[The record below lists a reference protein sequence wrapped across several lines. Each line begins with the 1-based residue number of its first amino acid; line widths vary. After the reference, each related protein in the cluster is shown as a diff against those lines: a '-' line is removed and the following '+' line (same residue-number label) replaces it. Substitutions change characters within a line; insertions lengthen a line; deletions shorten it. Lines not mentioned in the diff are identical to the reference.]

1 MRRRAANAAA
11 TTTGAEPSSPG
22 FNRSRLA
29 RGFDFGL
36 AGTTSER
43 NLVEVKTPGTADSL

>member
-1 MRRRAANAAA
+1 MRRAAYAAA
-11 TTTGAEPSSPG
+11 TTAEVEPSSPT

-43 NLVEVKTPGTADSL
+43 NLDDVKTPGTADSL